1 MKEVPLKELKSNLS
15 FWAEKA
21 SKGDLI
27 QITKYNRP
35 YMLVGPSRLDGL
47 VVGSRVG
54 VPLLRP
60 ALKAAS
66 KGKWL
71 RRLQEDRDDPDTV
84 STRG

>member
-21 SKGDLI
+21 SKGDFI

-35 YMLVGPSRLDGL
+35 YILVGPSRVDGL
-47 VVGSRVG
+47 VVGSRIG
-54 VPLLRP
+54 TPLSPSL
-60 ALKAAS
+60 LKAAS

-71 RRLQEDRDDPDTV
+71 RCLQEDREDP
-84 STRG
+84 